1 MEDSD
6 LCLFAPPNEAAMLL
20 YGSLKGEAEEELEWC
35 DVSKTNDVRGI
46 DYIVEALRQPLT
58 TKAIYLKRRYLHENE
73 NGYSGENTHRMPM
86 ETTADID
93 QWAVET

>member
-1 MEDSD
+1 MDPKDRHMEDSD

-46 DYIVEALRQPLT
+46 DVEALRQPLT

-73 NGYSGENTHRMPM
+73 NGYSGENTHRMPK
-86 ETTADID
+86 
-93 QWAVET
+93 

>member
-73 NGYSGENTHRMPM
+73 NG
-86 ETTADID
+86 
-93 QWAVET
+93 